1 MTDTR
6 ISTVERAFQLARGG
20 ACRSIADI
28 RNQLSA
34 EGYEGVHG
42 HLDGMS
48 MKRQLNEA
56 LTARGLATTGND
68 DD

>member
-6 ISTVERAFQLARGG
+6 LTTVERAFQLARGG
-20 ACRSIADI
+20 ACRSIEDI

-34 EGYEGVHG
+34 EGYDGVHG
-42 HLDGMS
+42 HLSGMS
-48 MKRQLNEA
+48 LKRQLNEA
-56 LTARGLATTGND
+56 LTARGLTTTGND

>member
-6 ISTVERAFQLARGG
+6 ITTIERAFQLARGG

-28 RNQLSA
+28 RSQLSA
-34 EGYEGVHG
+34 EGYDGVHS

-48 MKRQLNEA
+48 IKRQLNDA
-56 LTARGLATTGND
+56 LTARGLATSDND